1 MNEDA
6 THRLWI
12 EDSQINFKCQ
22 RKDFE
27 ESVVKDICWQECDED
42 HDFWG
47 FEARA
52 YDFPYNKY
60 RHLSPFYRDD
70 ECRQKYKQYICYK
83 VADGSVYGLYR
94 TRIKGQPRSI
104 DYFFHFD

>member
-6 THRLWI
+6 THRVWI
-12 EDSQINFKCQ
+12 DGSQINFKCQ

-27 ESVVKDICWQECDED
+27 ERVVKSVCWQEIDED

-52 YDFPYNKY
+52 YDFPFNRYE
-60 RHLSPFYRDD
+60 SPFYIDG

-94 TRIKGQPRSI
+94 TRIIEEQRII
-104 DYFFHFD
+104 DNCFPF